1 MPVLSDRLIRARWIF
16 VDMGFFRG
24 WVGEKGVSGCLKG
37 LMALVER
44 LDVLLAARSCACEL
58 FLRQN
63 FANALHFVFAQYFS
77 LKTADIAV
85 KLAYIAYVLGH
96 GG

>member
-1 MPVLSDRLIRARWIF
+1 
-16 VDMGFFRG
+16 
-24 WVGEKGVSGCLKG
+24 
-37 LMALVER
+37 MALVER

-96 GG
+96 GGFECVIGVGKHDYRVKYVFRLP